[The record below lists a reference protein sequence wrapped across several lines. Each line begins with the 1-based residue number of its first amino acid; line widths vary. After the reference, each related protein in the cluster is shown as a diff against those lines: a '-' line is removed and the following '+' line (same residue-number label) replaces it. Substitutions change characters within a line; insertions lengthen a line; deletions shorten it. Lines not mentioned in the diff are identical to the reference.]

1 MYKTK
6 SPKSKI
12 FDKIKQYLKNDKL
25 KNLLLDGPPGANS
38 YTINHEN
45 SQLWIDSQTSINRE
59 VAAMAIIETVRYIP
73 HLEFINKMNQLI
85 DKIHTEKSKNNH
97 TQKYILVS
105 EEENKS
111 GFFCTMIYLFL
122 LQNRIDN
129 GEKLSLPYDIVG
141 EHGASAGFS
150 NSLKKYGSEG
160 MNYIFINDM
169 DYSGNQISTILRG
182 APRHSEKWLKKFD
195 LNKDK
200 SKNKIIISRV
210 FTTDAAKEKM
220 DKISQNSLIDIKYV
234 FVEKIVSFKNNLIN
248 LYGNDLGEH
257 AYNLCMMFFGD
268 CDSSGDGVK
277 SNVYLDHKVAD
288 YPSSISLSLSMG
300 IIPFKS
306 SYTKYY
312 PGEQCNPEY
321 NYKQRNFLTNNS
333 TLEKEEIEHKNNI
346 IPIINNCSYEGI
358 EKKYKKEKG
367 YGEMMLFM
375 NDEDVGH
382 YTRCPYSWYKI
393 LDYSTGTLVYPE
405 VSLRPLDFKNK
416 KGGKKKIKKTRRKR
430 QMKRQKKIQKNRKN
444 SKNRKKTKK
453 RKNSKNRK
461 NSKRHFKKLRKTKK
475 NINIIK

>member
-1 MYKTK
+1 MNEIK
-6 SPKSKI
+6 SHKSKI
-12 FDKIKQYLKNDKL
+12 FYKIMQYLKNDKL

-38 YTINHEN
+38 YTINPEN
-45 SQLWIDSQTSINRE
+45 SQLWIDGQTSINRE

-73 HLEFINKMNQLI
+73 HSEFIYKMNQLI
-85 DKIHTEKSKNNH
+85 DKIHTEKSTNNH

-105 EEENKS
+105 EQEGKS

-122 LQNRIDN
+122 LQNRIDK
-129 GEKLSLPYDIVG
+129 GENLSLPNDIVG
-141 EHGASAGFS
+141 EHGAKKGFS
-150 NSLKKYGSEG
+150 DSLKKYGSGG

-169 DYSGNQISTILRG
+169 DYSGNQISNILG
-182 APRHSEKWLKKFD
+182 GSPRHSEKWIKKNFD
-195 LNKDK
+195 LDKDK

-306 SYTKYY
+306 SYTEYY
-312 PGEQCNPEY
+312 PGENCKSKY
-321 NYKQRNFLTNNS
+321 NYEQRNFLTNNS
-333 TLEKEEIEHKNNI
+333 TLEKEEIEPKNNI

-358 EKKYKKEKG
+358 EEKYKNKEG

-375 NDEDVGH
+375 NNDDVGH

-416 KGGKKKIKKTRRKR
+416 K
-430 QMKRQKKIQKNRKN
+430 
-444 SKNRKKTKK
+444 TK
-453 RKNSKNRK
+453 SA
-461 NSKRHFKKLRKTKK
+461 FYT
-475 NINIIK
+475 